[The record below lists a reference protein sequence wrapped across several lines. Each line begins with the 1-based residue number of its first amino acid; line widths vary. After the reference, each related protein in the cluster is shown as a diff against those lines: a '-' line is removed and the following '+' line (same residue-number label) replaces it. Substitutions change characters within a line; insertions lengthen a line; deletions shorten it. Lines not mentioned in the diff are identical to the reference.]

1 MNNLKMNQ
9 IGSSEIKVT
18 DIGMGGAPLVSTEE
32 SNAIETLQT
41 AYNEGIRYFDTAP
54 YYGTGISE
62 IYFGKFLSS
71 VKRNSFVISTKVG
84 RLIEN
89 QEIRFDYTREGIL
102 RSLDSSLERLNLD
115 HIDIALIHDPDDHY
129 RQALNESFPTLSDLK
144 SQGIIKA
151 IGCGMNQWQMLLDFA
166 NNADFDCF
174 LLAGRYTLLDHSA
187 MYSLMP
193 KCLEKN
199 ISIIL
204 GGPYNSGILASDF
217 KSESTYFYE
226 PSPTKVTEKA
236 RLIKNVCD
244 KYEVPLKAASL
255 QFGLNHPS
263 VVSTIPGPSNPN
275 ELKENLKMVNIAIN
289 NDLWKELKD
298 KKLIDLECP
307 ENINN

>member
-9 IGSSEIKVT
+9 IGSSNLKVT
-18 DIGMGGAPLVSTEE
+18 NIGMGGAPLVITEE
-32 SNAIETLQT
+32 SNAIETLHT

-54 YYGTGISE
+54 YYGAGISE
-62 IYFGKFLSS
+62 KYFGKFLSS
-71 VKRNSFVISTKVG
+71 VERNSFVISSKVG
-84 RLIEN
+84 RIIEN
-89 QEIRFDYTREGIL
+89 QEIKFDYTREGIL
-102 RSLDSSLERLNLD
+102 RSLDESLERLNLD
-115 HIDIALIHDPDDHY
+115 YIDIALIHDPDDHY
-129 RQALNESFPTLSDLK
+129 LQALNESFPTLADLK

-151 IGCGMNQWQMLLDFA
+151 IGCGMNQWEMLLDFA

-236 RLIKNVCD
+236 RLIKKVCD

-275 ELKENLKMVNIAIN
+275 ELKENLKMVNITIN

-307 ENINN
+307 ENINS

>member
-9 IGSSEIKVT
+9 IGSSNLKVT
-18 DIGMGGAPLVSTEE
+18 NIGMGGAPLVITEE
-32 SNAIETLQT
+32 SNAIETLHT

-54 YYGTGISE
+54 YYGAGISE
-62 IYFGKFLSS
+62 KYFGKFLSS
-71 VKRNSFVISTKVG
+71 VERNSFVISSKVG
-84 RLIEN
+84 RIIEN
-89 QEIRFDYTREGIL
+89 QEIKFDYTREGIL
-102 RSLDSSLERLNLD
+102 RSLEESLGRLNLD
-115 HIDIALIHDPDDHY
+115 YIDIALIHDPDDHY
-129 RQALNESFPTLSDLK
+129 LQALNESFPTLADLK

-226 PSPTKVTEKA
+226 SSPTKVIEKA

-275 ELKENLKMVNIAIN
+275 ELKENLKMVNITIN

-298 KKLIDLECP
+298 KKLIDIECP
-307 ENINN
+307 ENINS

>member
-9 IGSSEIKVT
+9 IGSSNLKVT
-18 DIGMGGAPLVSTEE
+18 NIGMGGAPLVITEE
-32 SNAIETLQT
+32 SNAIETLHT

-54 YYGTGISE
+54 YYGAGISE
-62 IYFGKFLSS
+62 KYFGKFLSS
-71 VKRNSFVISTKVG
+71 VERNSFVISSKVG
-84 RLIEN
+84 RIIEN
-89 QEIRFDYTREGIL
+89 QEIKFDYTREGIL
-102 RSLDSSLERLNLD
+102 RSLEESLERLNLEY
-115 HIDIALIHDPDDHY
+115 IDIALIHDPDDHY
-129 RQALNESFPTLSDLK
+129 LQALNESFPTLADLK

-187 MYSLMP
+187 MHSFMP

-275 ELKENLKMVNIAIN
+275 ELKENLKMVNITIN

-307 ENINN
+307 ENINS

>member
-9 IGSSEIKVT
+9 IGYSNLKVT
-18 DIGMGGAPLVSTEE
+18 NIGMGGAPLVITEE
-32 SNAIETLQT
+32 SNAIETLHT

-54 YYGTGISE
+54 YYGAGISE
-62 IYFGKFLSS
+62 KYFGKFLSS
-71 VKRNSFVISTKVG
+71 VERNSFVISSKVG
-84 RLIEN
+84 RIIEN
-89 QEIRFDYTREGIL
+89 QEIKFDYTREGIL
-102 RSLDSSLERLNLD
+102 RSLEESLERLNLD
-115 HIDIALIHDPDDHY
+115 YIDIALIHDPDDHY
-129 RQALNESFPTLSDLK
+129 HQALDESFPTLSDLK

-151 IGCGMNQWQMLLDFA
+151 IGCGMNQWQMLLEFA

-236 RLIKNVCD
+236 RLIKKVCD

>member
-9 IGSSEIKVT
+9 IGSSNLKVT
-18 DIGMGGAPLVSTEE
+18 NIGMGGAPLVITEE
-32 SNAIETLQT
+32 SNAIETLHT

-54 YYGTGISE
+54 YYGAGISE
-62 IYFGKFLSS
+62 KYFGKFLSS
-71 VKRNSFVISTKVG
+71 VERNSFVISSKVG
-84 RLIEN
+84 RIIEN
-89 QEIRFDYTREGIL
+89 QEIKFDYTREGIL
-102 RSLDSSLERLNLD
+102 RSLEESLGRLNLD
-115 HIDIALIHDPDDHY
+115 YIDIALIHDPDDHY
-129 RQALNESFPTLSDLK
+129 LQALNESFPTLADLK

-226 PSPTKVTEKA
+226 PTPTKVTDKT

-275 ELKENLKMVNIAIN
+275 ELKENLKMVNITIN

-307 ENINN
+307 ENINS

>member
-9 IGSSEIKVT
+9 IGSSNLKVT
-18 DIGMGGAPLVSTEE
+18 NIGMGGAPLVITEE
-32 SNAIETLQT
+32 SNAIETLHT

-54 YYGTGISE
+54 YYGAGISE
-62 IYFGKFLSS
+62 KYFGKFLSS
-71 VKRNSFVISTKVG
+71 VERNSFVISSKVG
-84 RLIEN
+84 RIIEN
-89 QEIRFDYTREGIL
+89 QEIKFDYTREGIL
-102 RSLDSSLERLNLD
+102 RSLEESLERLNLD
-115 HIDIALIHDPDDHY
+115 YIDIALIHDPDDHY
-129 RQALNESFPTLSDLK
+129 HQALNESFPTLADLK

-226 PSPTKVTEKA
+226 PSPTKVIEKA

-275 ELKENLKMVNIAIN
+275 ELKENLKMVNITIN

-307 ENINN
+307 ENINS

>member
-102 RSLDSSLERLNLD
+102 RSLDESLKRLNLD

-151 IGCGMNQWQMLLDFA
+151 IGCGMNQWQMLLEFA
-166 NNADFDCF
+166 NNVDFDCF

-236 RLIKNVCD
+236 RLIKKVCD

>member
-1 MNNLKMNQ
+1 
-9 IGSSEIKVT
+9 
-18 DIGMGGAPLVSTEE
+18 MGGAPLVSTEE

-102 RSLDSSLERLNLD
+102 RSLDESLKRLNLD

-151 IGCGMNQWQMLLDFA
+151 IGCGMNQWQMLLEFA

-236 RLIKNVCD
+236 RLIKKVCD

>member
-9 IGSSEIKVT
+9 IGSSNLKVT
-18 DIGMGGAPLVSTEE
+18 NIGMGGAPLVITEE
-32 SNAIETLQT
+32 SNAIETLHT

-54 YYGTGISE
+54 YYGAGISE
-62 IYFGKFLSS
+62 KYFGKFLSS
-71 VKRNSFVISTKVG
+71 VERNSFVISSKVG
-84 RLIEN
+84 RIIEN

-102 RSLDSSLERLNLD
+102 RSLDESLERLNLD
-115 HIDIALIHDPDDHY
+115 YIDIALIHDPDDHY
-129 RQALNESFPTLSDLK
+129 LQALNESFPTLADLK

-151 IGCGMNQWQMLLDFA
+151 IGCGMNQWEMLLDFA

-275 ELKENLKMVNIAIN
+275 ELKENLKMVNITIN

-307 ENINN
+307 ENINS

>member
-9 IGSSEIKVT
+9 IGSSNLKVT
-18 DIGMGGAPLVSTEE
+18 NIGMGGAPLVITEE
-32 SNAIETLQT
+32 SNAIETLHT

-54 YYGTGISE
+54 YYGAGISE
-62 IYFGKFLSS
+62 KYFGKFLSS
-71 VKRNSFVISTKVG
+71 VERNSFVISSKVG
-84 RLIEN
+84 RIIEN
-89 QEIRFDYTREGIL
+89 QEIKFDYTREGIL
-102 RSLDSSLERLNLD
+102 RSLEESLERLNLD
-115 HIDIALIHDPDDHY
+115 YIDIALIHDPDDHY
-129 RQALNESFPTLSDLK
+129 LQALNESFPTLADLK

-226 PSPTKVTEKA
+226 SSPTKVIEKA

-275 ELKENLKMVNIAIN
+275 ELKENLKMVNITIN

-298 KKLIDLECP
+298 KKLIDIECP
-307 ENINN
+307 ENINS

>member
-9 IGSSEIKVT
+9 IGSSNLKVT
-18 DIGMGGAPLVSTEE
+18 NIGMGGAPLVITEE
-32 SNAIETLQT
+32 SNAIETLHT

-54 YYGTGISE
+54 YYGAGISE
-62 IYFGKFLSS
+62 KYFGKFLSS
-71 VKRNSFVISTKVG
+71 VERNSFVISSKVG
-84 RLIEN
+84 RIIEN
-89 QEIRFDYTREGIL
+89 QEIKFDYTREGIL
-102 RSLDSSLERLNLD
+102 RSLEESLERLNLD
-115 HIDIALIHDPDDHY
+115 YIDIALIHDPDDHY
-129 RQALNESFPTLSDLK
+129 LQALNEYFPTLADLK

-187 MYSLMP
+187 MHSFMP

-199 ISIIL
+199 ISLIL

-275 ELKENLKMVNIAIN
+275 ELKENLKMVNITIN

-307 ENINN
+307 ENINS

>member
-9 IGSSEIKVT
+9 IGSSNLKVT
-18 DIGMGGAPLVSTEE
+18 IICMGGAPLVITEE
-32 SNAIETLQT
+32 SNAIETLLS

-54 YYGTGISE
+54 YYGAGISE
-62 IYFGKFLSS
+62 KYFGNFLSS
-71 VKRNSFVISTKVG
+71 VERNSFVISSKVC
-84 RLIEN
+84 RIIEN

-102 RSLDSSLERLNLD
+102 RSLEESLERLNLD
-115 HIDIALIHDPDDHY
+115 YIDIALIHDPDDHY
-129 RQALNESFPTLSDLK
+129 HQALDESFPTLSDLK

-151 IGCGMNQWQMLLDFA
+151 IGCGMNQWQMLFDFA

-236 RLIKNVCD
+236 RLIKKVCD
-244 KYEVPLKAASL
+244 KYEVPLIAASL

>member
-9 IGSSEIKVT
+9 IGSSNLKVT
-18 DIGMGGAPLVSTEE
+18 NIGMGGAPLVITEE
-32 SNAIETLQT
+32 SNAIETLHT

-54 YYGTGISE
+54 YYGAGISE
-62 IYFGKFLSS
+62 KYFGKFLSS
-71 VKRNSFVISTKVG
+71 VERNSFVISSKVG
-84 RLIEN
+84 RIIEN
-89 QEIRFDYTREGIL
+89 QEIKFDYTREGIL
-102 RSLDSSLERLNLD
+102 RSLEESLERLNLD
-115 HIDIALIHDPDDHY
+115 YIDIALIHDPDDHY
-129 RQALNESFPTLSDLK
+129 LQALNESFPTLADLK

-187 MYSLMP
+187 MYSFMP

-199 ISIIL
+199 ISLIL

-226 PSPTKVTEKA
+226 SSPTKVIEKA

-275 ELKENLKMVNIAIN
+275 ELKENLKMVNITIN

-307 ENINN
+307 ENINS

>member
-9 IGSSEIKVT
+9 IGSSNLKVT
-18 DIGMGGAPLVSTEE
+18 NIGMGGAPLVITEE
-32 SNAIETLQT
+32 SNAIETLHT

-54 YYGTGISE
+54 YYGAGISE
-62 IYFGKFLSS
+62 KYFGKFLSS
-71 VKRNSFVISTKVG
+71 VERNSFVISSKVG
-84 RLIEN
+84 RIIEN
-89 QEIRFDYTREGIL
+89 QEIKFDYTREGIL
-102 RSLDSSLERLNLD
+102 RSLEESLERLNLD
-115 HIDIALIHDPDDHY
+115 YIDIALIHDPDDHY
-129 RQALNESFPTLSDLK
+129 LQALNESFPTLADLK

-151 IGCGMNQWQMLLDFA
+151 IGCGMNQWEMLLDFA

-275 ELKENLKMVNIAIN
+275 ELKENLKMVNITIN

-307 ENINN
+307 ENINS

>member
-1 MNNLKMNQ
+1 MKMNQ
-9 IGSSEIKVT
+9 IGYSNLKVT
-18 DIGMGGAPLVSTEE
+18 NIGMGGAPLVITEE
-32 SNAIETLQT
+32 SNAIETLLT

-54 YYGTGISE
+54 YYGAGISE
-62 IYFGKFLSS
+62 KYFGNFLSS
-71 VKRNSFVISTKVG
+71 VERNSFVISSKVG
-84 RLIEN
+84 RIIEN

-102 RSLDSSLERLNLD
+102 RSLEESLERLNLD
-115 HIDIALIHDPDDHY
+115 YIDIALIHDPDDHY
-129 RQALNESFPTLSDLK
+129 HQALDESFPTLSDLK

-151 IGCGMNQWQMLLDFA
+151 IGCGMNQWQMLFDFA

-187 MYSLMP
+187 MYTLMP

-226 PSPTKVTEKA
+226 PTPTKVTEKT

-244 KYEVPLKAASL
+244 KYEVPLKAAAL

-263 VVSTIPGPSNPN
+263 VASTIPGPSNPD
-275 ELKENLKMVNIAIN
+275 ELIENLKMVNININ

-298 KKLIDLECP
+298 MKLIDEKCP
-307 ENINN
+307 ENLRG

>member
-9 IGSSEIKVT
+9 IGSSNLKVT
-18 DIGMGGAPLVSTEE
+18 NIGMGGAPLVITEE
-32 SNAIETLQT
+32 SNAIETLHT

-54 YYGTGISE
+54 YYGAGISE
-62 IYFGKFLSS
+62 TYFGKFLSS
-71 VKRNSFVISTKVG
+71 VERNSFVISSKVG
-84 RLIEN
+84 RIIEN

-102 RSLDSSLERLNLD
+102 RSLDESLERLNLD
-115 HIDIALIHDPDDHY
+115 YIDIALIHDPDDHY
-129 RQALNESFPTLSDLK
+129 LQALNESFPTLADLK

-151 IGCGMNQWQMLLDFA
+151 IGCGMNQWQMLLEFA

-275 ELKENLKMVNIAIN
+275 ELKENLKMVNITIN

-307 ENINN
+307 ENINS

>member
-9 IGSSEIKVT
+9 IGSSNLKVT
-18 DIGMGGAPLVSTEE
+18 NIGMGGAPLVITEE
-32 SNAIETLQT
+32 SNAIETLHT

-54 YYGTGISE
+54 YYGAGISE
-62 IYFGKFLSS
+62 KYFGKFLSS
-71 VKRNSFVISTKVG
+71 VERNSFVISSKVG
-84 RLIEN
+84 RIIEN

-102 RSLDSSLERLNLD
+102 RSLEESLERLNLD
-115 HIDIALIHDPDDHY
+115 YIDIALIHDPDDHY
-129 RQALNESFPTLSDLK
+129 LQALNESFPTLADLK

-187 MYSLMP
+187 MHSFMP

-199 ISIIL
+199 ISLIL

-236 RLIKNVCD
+236 RLIKKVCD

-275 ELKENLKMVNIAIN
+275 ELKENLKMVNITIN

-307 ENINN
+307 ENINS

>member
-102 RSLDSSLERLNLD
+102 RSLDESLKRLNLD

-129 RQALNESFPTLSDLK
+129 RQALNESFPTLADLK

-151 IGCGMNQWQMLLDFA
+151 IGCGMNQWQMLLEFA

-236 RLIKNVCD
+236 RLIKKVCD

>member
-9 IGSSEIKVT
+9 IGSSNLKVT
-18 DIGMGGAPLVSTEE
+18 NIGMGGAPLVITEE
-32 SNAIETLQT
+32 SNAIETLHT

-54 YYGTGISE
+54 YYGAGISE
-62 IYFGKFLSS
+62 KYFGKFLSS
-71 VKRNSFVISTKVG
+71 VERNSFVISSKVG
-84 RLIEN
+84 RIIEN
-89 QEIRFDYTREGIL
+89 QEIKFDYTREGIL
-102 RSLDSSLERLNLD
+102 RSLEESLERLNLD
-115 HIDIALIHDPDDHY
+115 YIDIALIHDPDDHY
-129 RQALNESFPTLSDLK
+129 LQALNESFPTLADLK

-151 IGCGMNQWQMLLDFA
+151 IGCGMNQWEMLLDFA

-199 ISIIL
+199 ISLIL

-275 ELKENLKMVNIAIN
+275 ELKENLKMVNITIN

-307 ENINN
+307 ENINS

>member
-9 IGSSEIKVT
+9 IGSSNLKVT
-18 DIGMGGAPLVSTEE
+18 NIGMGGAPLVITEE
-32 SNAIETLQT
+32 SNAIETLHT

-54 YYGTGISE
+54 YYGAGISE
-62 IYFGKFLSS
+62 KYFGKFLSS
-71 VKRNSFVISTKVG
+71 VERNSFVISSKVG
-84 RLIEN
+84 RIIEN
-89 QEIRFDYTREGIL
+89 QEIKFDYTREGIL
-102 RSLDSSLERLNLD
+102 RSLEESLERLNLD
-115 HIDIALIHDPDDHY
+115 YIDIALIHDPDDHY
-129 RQALNESFPTLSDLK
+129 LQALNESFPTLADLK

-187 MYSLMP
+187 MYSFMP
-193 KCLEKN
+193 KCFEKN
-199 ISIIL
+199 ISLIL

-275 ELKENLKMVNIAIN
+275 ELKENLKMVNITIN

-307 ENINN
+307 ENINS

>member
-102 RSLDSSLERLNLD
+102 RSLDESLKRLNLD

-129 RQALNESFPTLSDLK
+129 RQALNESFPTLADLK

-151 IGCGMNQWQMLLDFA
+151 IGCGMNQWQMLLEFA
-166 NNADFDCF
+166 NNVDFDCF

-236 RLIKNVCD
+236 RLIKKVCD

-298 KKLIDLECP
+298 KKLIDIECP
-307 ENINN
+307 ENINS

>member
-102 RSLDSSLERLNLD
+102 RSLDESLKRLNLD

-151 IGCGMNQWQMLLDFA
+151 IGCGMNQWQMLLEFA

>member
-102 RSLDSSLERLNLD
+102 RSLDESLKRLNLD

-151 IGCGMNQWQMLLDFA
+151 IGCGMNQWQMLLEFA

-236 RLIKNVCD
+236 RLIKKVCD

>member
-71 VKRNSFVISTKVG
+71 VKRNSFVISSKVG
-84 RLIEN
+84 RIIEN
-89 QEIRFDYTREGIL
+89 QEIKFDYTREGIL
-102 RSLDSSLERLNLD
+102 RSLEESLERLNLD
-115 HIDIALIHDPDDHY
+115 YIDIALIHDPDDHY

-151 IGCGMNQWQMLLDFA
+151 IGCGMNQWQMLLEFA

-236 RLIKNVCD
+236 RLIKKVCD

-307 ENINN
+307 ENINS

>member
-1 MNNLKMNQ
+1 MKNLKKNQ

-102 RSLDSSLERLNLD
+102 RSLDESLKRLNLD

-151 IGCGMNQWQMLLDFA
+151 IGCGMNQWQMLLEFA

-236 RLIKNVCD
+236 RLIKKVCD

-275 ELKENLKMVNIAIN
+275 ELKENLKMVNITIN

-307 ENINN
+307 ENINS

>member
-9 IGSSEIKVT
+9 IGYSNLKVT
-18 DIGMGGAPLVSTEE
+18 NIGMGGAPLVITEE
-32 SNAIETLQT
+32 SNAIETLHT

-54 YYGTGISE
+54 YYGAGISE
-62 IYFGKFLSS
+62 KYFGKFLSS
-71 VKRNSFVISTKVG
+71 VERNSFVISSKVG
-84 RLIEN
+84 RIIEN

-102 RSLDSSLERLNLD
+102 RSLEESLERLNLD
-115 HIDIALIHDPDDHY
+115 YIDIALIHDPDDHY
-129 RQALNESFPTLSDLK
+129 HQALDESFPTLSDLK

-151 IGCGMNQWQMLLDFA
+151 IGCGMNQWQMLFDFA

-187 MYSLMP
+187 MYTLMP

-226 PSPTKVTEKA
+226 PTPTKVTEKT

-244 KYEVPLKAASL
+244 KYEVPLKAAAL

-263 VVSTIPGPSNPN
+263 VASTIPGPSNPD
-275 ELKENLKMVNIAIN
+275 ELIENLKMVNININ

>member
-102 RSLDSSLERLNLD
+102 RSLDESLKRLNLD

-187 MYSLMP
+187 MYNLMP

>member
-9 IGSSEIKVT
+9 IGSSNLKVT
-18 DIGMGGAPLVSTEE
+18 NIGMGGAPLVITEE
-32 SNAIETLQT
+32 SNAIETLHT

-54 YYGTGISE
+54 YYGAGISE
-62 IYFGKFLSS
+62 KYFGKFLSS
-71 VKRNSFVISTKVG
+71 VERNSFVISSKVG
-84 RLIEN
+84 RIIEN
-89 QEIRFDYTREGIL
+89 QEIKFDYTREGIL
-102 RSLDSSLERLNLD
+102 RSLEESLERLNLD
-115 HIDIALIHDPDDHY
+115 YIDIALIHDPDDHY
-129 RQALNESFPTLSDLK
+129 LQALNESFPTLADLK

-187 MYSLMP
+187 MHSFMP

-199 ISIIL
+199 ISLIL

-275 ELKENLKMVNIAIN
+275 ELKENLKMVNITIN

-307 ENINN
+307 ENINS

>member
-1 MNNLKMNQ
+1 MNNLKKNQ

-102 RSLDSSLERLNLD
+102 RSLDESLKRLNLD

>member
-9 IGSSEIKVT
+9 IGSSNLKVT
-18 DIGMGGAPLVSTEE
+18 NIGMGGAPLVITEE
-32 SNAIETLQT
+32 SNAIETLLT

-54 YYGTGISE
+54 YYGAGISE
-62 IYFGKFLSS
+62 KYFGKFLSS
-71 VKRNSFVISTKVG
+71 VERNSFVISSKVG
-84 RLIEN
+84 RIIEN

-102 RSLDSSLERLNLD
+102 RSLEESLERLNLD
-115 HIDIALIHDPDDHY
+115 YIDIALIHDPDDHY
-129 RQALNESFPTLSDLK
+129 HQALDESFPTLSDLK

-151 IGCGMNQWQMLLDFA
+151 IGCGMNQWQMLFDFA

-187 MYSLMP
+187 MYTLMP
-193 KCLEKN
+193 KCIEKN

-226 PSPTKVTEKA
+226 PTPTKVTEKT

-244 KYEVPLKAASL
+244 KYEVPLKAAAL

-263 VVSTIPGPSNPN
+263 VASTIPGPSNPD
-275 ELKENLKMVNIAIN
+275 ELIENLKMVNININ

-298 KKLIDLECP
+298 MKLIDEKCP
-307 ENINN
+307 ENLRG

>member
-9 IGSSEIKVT
+9 IGSSNLKVT
-18 DIGMGGAPLVSTEE
+18 NIGMGGAPLVITEE
-32 SNAIETLQT
+32 SNAIETLHT

-54 YYGTGISE
+54 YYGAGISE
-62 IYFGKFLSS
+62 KYFGKFLSS
-71 VKRNSFVISTKVG
+71 VERNSFVISSKVG
-84 RLIEN
+84 RIIEN

-102 RSLDSSLERLNLD
+102 RSLEESLERLNLD
-115 HIDIALIHDPDDHY
+115 YIDIALIHDPDDHY
-129 RQALNESFPTLSDLK
+129 HQALNESFPTLADLK

-187 MYSLMP
+187 MHSFMP

-199 ISIIL
+199 ISLIL

-307 ENINN
+307 ENINS

>member
-102 RSLDSSLERLNLD
+102 RSLDESLKRLNLD

-151 IGCGMNQWQMLLDFA
+151 IGCGMNQWQMLLEFA

-236 RLIKNVCD
+236 RLIKKVCD

-263 VVSTIPGPSNPN
+263 VVSTIPSPSNTN
-275 ELKENLKMVNIAIN
+275 ELKENLKMVNITIN

-307 ENINN
+307 ENINS

>member
-32 SNAIETLQT
+32 SNAIETLHA
-41 AYNEGIRYFDTAP
+41 AYNDGIRYFDTAP
-54 YYGTGISE
+54 YYGAGISE
-62 IYFGKFLSS
+62 TYFGKFLSS
-71 VKRNSFVISTKVG
+71 VERNSFVISSKVG
-84 RLIEN
+84 RIIEN

-102 RSLDSSLERLNLD
+102 RSLEESLERLNLD
-115 HIDIALIHDPDDHY
+115 YIDIALIHDPDDHY
-129 RQALNESFPTLSDLK
+129 HQALDESFPTLSDLK

-151 IGCGMNQWQMLLDFA
+151 IGCGMNQWQMLLEFA

-236 RLIKNVCD
+236 RLIKKVCD

-307 ENINN
+307 ENKSS

>member
-102 RSLDSSLERLNLD
+102 RSLDESLKRLNLD

-129 RQALNESFPTLSDLK
+129 LQALNESFPTLADLK

-151 IGCGMNQWQMLLDFA
+151 IGCGMNQWEMLLDFA

-236 RLIKNVCD
+236 RLIKKVCD